1 MSNGIIGTKGML
13 TKGRTGAAG
22 TGRTASTGFR
32 LEAHALR
39 KRFGTRRAVDGVD
52 LSVGEGEIVGLLG
65 PNGAGKTV
73 TFYMISGILRPD
85 SGVISLGGKDV
96 TNLPMVKRAQRG
108 LGYLPQERSVF
119 RHLTAVD
126 NVALVY
132 ECHGKKGDDAEFH
145 ARKLLT
151 KFGLSHVGDMR
162 ASRLSG
168 GQQRRLE
175 VARAIASSPRIVM
188 FDEPFAGIDPLTIEM
203 LHAMMLDLKR
213 AGIGVLLTD
222 HNVMEAFALCDRAY
236 VLFDGRVIAEGTSRE
251 LTSSAD
257 VRRHFLGESFE
268 AVVDRVTPVPTLN
281 AG

>member
-1 MSNGIIGTKGML
+1 
-13 TKGRTGAAG
+13 
-22 TGRTASTGFR
+22 

-52 LSVGEGEIVGLLG
+52 LSVGPGEIVGLLG

-85 SGVISLGGKDV
+85 SGVITLGGKDI
-96 TNLPMVKRAQRG
+96 TQLPMAKRAQRG
-108 LGYLPQERSVF
+108 LGYLPQERSIF
-119 RHLTAVD
+119 RHLTAEE

-132 ECHGKKGDDAEFH
+132 ECHGEKSRDAEFH
-145 ARKLLT
+145 ARKLLA
-151 KFGLSHVGDMR
+151 KFGLSDLADVR

-175 VARAIASSPRIVM
+175 VARATASEPRIIL

-203 LHAMMLDLKR
+203 LHAMMLDLR
-213 AGIGVLLTD
+213 REGIGVLITD

-236 VLFDGRVIAEGTSRE
+236 VLFDGRVIADGTSRE
-251 LTSSAD
+251 LTRSPI
-257 VRRHFLGESFE
+257 VRHYFLGESFE
-268 AVVDRVTPVPTLN
+268 APVAAAEPVLPLN

>member
-1 MSNGIIGTKGML
+1 ML
-13 TKGRTGAAG
+13 TKSGTVAAG
-22 TGRTASTGFR
+22 NGRTASTPFR

-73 TFYMISGILRPD
+73 TFYMISGMLQPD
-85 SGVISLGGKDV
+85 SGAITIGGDDV

-108 LGYLPQERSVF
+108 LGYLPQERSIF
-119 RHLTAVD
+119 RHLTAEE

-132 ECHGKKGDDAEFH
+132 ECHGEKSRNAEFH
-145 ARKLLT
+145 ARKLLA
-151 KFGLSHVGDMR
+151 KFGLSDLAEVR

-168 GQQRRLE
+168 GEQRRLE
-175 VARAIASSPRIVM
+175 VARAIASEPRIIM

-203 LHAMMLDLKR
+203 LHAMILDLKQ

-222 HNVMEAFALCDRAY
+222 HNVIEAFALCDRAY
-236 VLFDGRVIAEGTSRE
+236 VLFDGQVIAEGSSTE
-251 LTSSAD
+251 LIRSPV
-257 VRRHFLGESFE
+257 VRHYFLGESFGAPPAGE
-268 AVVDRVTPVPTLN
+268 HDRAVTSMLET
-281 AG
+281 AQ

>member
-1 MSNGIIGTKGML
+1 ML
-13 TKGRTGAAG
+13 TKSATGAAG
-22 TGRTASTGFR
+22 NSRTASTVFR

-39 KRFGTRRAVDGVD
+39 KQFAKRWVVNGVD
-52 LSVGEGEIVGLLG
+52 LSVGPGEIVGLLG

-85 SGVISLGGKDV
+85 GGVITLGGEDI
-96 TNLPMVKRAQRG
+96 TDLPMVKRAQRG
-108 LGYLPQERSVF
+108 LGYLPQERSIF
-119 RHLTAVD
+119 RHLTAAE

-132 ECHGKKGDDAEFH
+132 ECHGRKGRDAEFH

-151 KFGLSHVGDMR
+151 KFGLSDVADVR

-175 VARAIASSPRIVM
+175 VARATASEPRIIL

-203 LHAMMLDLKR
+203 LHALILDLR
-213 AGIGVLLTD
+213 HAGIGVLITD

-236 VLFDGRVIAEGTSRE
+236 VLFDGRVIAEGTSTE
-251 LTSSAD
+251 LTRNPV
-257 VRRHFLGESFE
+257 VRHHFLGESFE
-268 AVVDRVTPVPTLN
+268 APIDTADPVLALN

>member
-1 MSNGIIGTKGML
+1 ML
-13 TKGRTGAAG
+13 TKSKTRAAG
-22 TGRTASTGFR
+22 NGRTAGAAFR
-32 LEAHALR
+32 LEARGLR

-73 TFYMISGILRPD
+73 TFYMISGMLHPD
-85 SGVISLGGKDV
+85 SGVITLGGKDV

-108 LGYLPQERSVF
+108 LGYLPQERSIF
-119 RHLTAVD
+119 RHLTAEE

-151 KFGLSHVGDMR
+151 KFGLSQVADMR

-213 AGIGVLLTD
+213 AGIGVLVTD

-236 VLFDGRVIAEGTSRE
+236 VLFDGRVIAEGTAKE
-251 LTSSAD
+251 LASSAA

-268 AVVDRVTPVPTLN
+268 APVDTANPVLTLN
-281 AG
+281 TG